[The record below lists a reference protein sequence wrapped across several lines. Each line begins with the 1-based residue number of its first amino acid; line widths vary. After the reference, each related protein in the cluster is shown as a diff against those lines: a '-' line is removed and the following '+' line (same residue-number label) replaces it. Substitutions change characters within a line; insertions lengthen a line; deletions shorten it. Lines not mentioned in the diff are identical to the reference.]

1 MYEICSREGACNVGG
16 TKPPPARRSGANIS
30 FSHHNEQN
38 MRRENESIQMNGDR
52 DRSTVRAL
60 FILDKTTAIDGA
72 IREVFEQS
80 LRDRNKLYRGP

>member
-1 MYEICSREGACNVGG
+1 
-16 TKPPPARRSGANIS
+16 
-30 FSHHNEQN
+30 

-72 IREVFEQS
+72 IREIFEQS

>member
-1 MYEICSREGACNVGG
+1 VGG

-38 MRRENESIQMNGDR
+38 MRENESIQMNGDR

-72 IREVFEQS
+72 IREIFEQS

>member
-1 MYEICSREGACNVGG
+1 M
-16 TKPPPARRSGANIS
+16 
-30 FSHHNEQN
+30 
-38 MRRENESIQMNGDR
+38 RENESIQMNGDR

-72 IREVFEQS
+72 IREIFEQS

>member
-38 MRRENESIQMNGDR
+38 MRENESIQMNGDR

-72 IREVFEQS
+72 IREIFEQS